1 METGALN
8 RPPVVLEGL
17 VSVLT
22 PPGAR
27 EAVLGDLCESYVS
40 PIQYASDALRVVP
53 FVIASQTR
61 RNANLPALG
70 LQGFLL
76 FFCLGGLTGPGLT
89 PHAAALTATVM
100 LGLMLREAYRAV
112 GRQSCRRAM
121 GEAVLV
127 ALGLLLF
134 CQSMSLGVAAAR
146 DRQDQVSWLQL
157 AFTYPFLFPVF
168 CIIRACLLGNDSA
181 ASDLSEEGVRRDYCL
196 FERRMRWR
204 HRIEAIALAGSA
216 LLLLRLQL
224 PYAGL
229 ALGSVDLFVAAY
241 LWCEGTPQ
249 PLPGELEF
257 PALRSLYRRQLA
269 SQQQLRRFLCWLWF
283 APVLLALHVRLVEG
297 GFAAG
302 RSIMIAYGAMA
313 SVLLC
318 FCIDALNREQG
329 GRVWEKIELLERVQR
344 H

>member
-8 RPPVVLEGL
+8 RPHAALESL
-17 VSVLT
+17 VSLMT

-27 EAVLGDLCESYVS
+27 EAVLGDLCESYAS
-40 PIQYASDALRVVP
+40 PAQYMSDALRILP
-53 FVIASQTR
+53 FVIVSQIR

-76 FFCLGGLTGPGLT
+76 FVCLGGLTAPPLA
-89 PHAAALTATVM
+89 PHAAALTAIIM
-100 LGLMLREAYRAV
+100 LGLMLREAYRAI
-112 GRQSCRRAM
+112 GRQSYRRAM
-121 GEAVLV
+121 GEAILV

-134 CQSMSLGVAAAR
+134 CQSMSLGMAATR
-146 DRQDQVSWLQL
+146 DLQDQALWLQL

-168 CIIRACLLGNDSA
+168 CIVRACLLGSDGPA
-181 ASDLSEEGVRRDYCL
+181 FDLSEEAMRRDYRR
-196 FERRMRWR
+196 FERCLRWR
-204 HRIEAIALAGSA
+204 NRIESVALAGSA
-216 LLLLRLQL
+216 LLLLRLNL
-224 PYAGL
+224 PYAGP
-229 ALGSVDLFVAAY
+229 ALGGVDLFVAAY
-241 LWCEGTPQ
+241 LWGEGAPQ
-249 PLPGELEF
+249 LLPDGLGF
-257 PALRSLYRRQLA
+257 SALGTLYRQQLA

-283 APVLLALHVRLVEG
+283 APVLLTLHVRLVEG
-297 GFAAG
+297 GFATG

-329 GRVWEKIELLERVQR
+329 GRAWEKIELLERLQQ